1 MEYGVLALCVY
12 CASSYLL
19 LRFPQLIHRKRS
31 VPKLFKVKT
40 IAHRGGRMEHAEN
53 TIEAFSNS
61 LQLVDMLELDIWFT
75 RDKQVVVFHDGTF
88 ARMCGG
94 LDGHVNDT
102 DYKDLPS
109 VLASCAGP
117 FLQGGNR
124 TSNMSSKAEAG
135 TRRRRDGGSVVKY
148 RIPLLSEVLDLVKQA
163 GKSVLIEFKDK
174 DPALIP
180 QVYAMVSEKQ
190 MQSSVV
196 WFSLNS
202 AVNRRLRG
210 FGQEL
215 ERQGEEALP
224 LISSV
229 QEVVLIFALYWVGL
243 LPFWPVQADVFG
255 CPIINVPVHSGR
267 LPFADKL
274 PFPLPVPVQ
283 QLCLSWVAGEGSV
296 LLAPKL
302 CRHLVKRGHPVWC
315 LGVNPDAHHLAQ
327 AQSPED
333 VQAFSQQWCASS
345 SLRAGKSL
353 AMSACLTDVPRWLA
367 LQTIE

>member
-1 MEYGVLALCVY
+1 MMEYGVLALCVY

-229 QEVVLIFALYWVGL
+229 QEVVLLLGGSAAFLAGSSRCFWLPHHKCPGPQRPAPVCRQAPFPAACSRAAVVFELGSRRGQCAVGSQT
-243 LPFWPVQADVFG
+243 VQAPGQERPPSLV
-255 CPIINVPVHSGR
+255 
-267 LPFADKL
+267 
-274 PFPLPVPVQ
+274 
-283 QLCLSWVAGEGSV
+283 SW
-296 LLAPKL
+296 
-302 CRHLVKRGHPVWC
+302 R
-315 LGVNPDAHHLAQ
+315 
-327 AQSPED
+327 
-333 VQAFSQQWCASS
+333 
-345 SLRAGKSL
+345 
-353 AMSACLTDVPRWLA
+353 
-367 LQTIE
+367 